1 MITFL
6 LSVTVTAHAPC
17 HVTFNWGQ
25 K

>member
-1 MITFL
+1 MIAFL
-6 LSVTVTAHAPC
+6 LSVTVTAHAQY